1 MASLHG
7 CISYLI
13 VDARYAAPSQEIL
26 MNIREAL
33 GLAPKKKIRYGF
45 VALGDIA
52 QEAMLPGVEHTG
64 NSSIAALMTGD
75 PVKAGRLA
83 ERYGVAHTYSYEQLP
98 EMLASGHV
106 DAIYVA
112 TPNWRHSEFV
122 LPALAAGIHVLV
134 EKPLEIDS
142 ARCQKIL
149 DAQKSSKAKLMVAY
163 RLHFEPATV
172 AAIERVRNGELGE
185 AHLFTSTF
193 AQMVDPANHRAKT
206 EAAGPVLDMGPY
218 PVNAARNLFGAEPTD
233 VSAFGSRH
241 TNSGLG
247 DFDDT
252 VTVMLRFPGGK
263 LAHFVVS
270 YFGNAMDS
278 YTVLGTKG
286 SLEVQPGYTYG
297 KSLEHFLTIGEKK
310 DNDSYKNTDQFG
322 GEMKYFSDCILNDL
336 DPEPDAEEGFADV
349 RVLEAIQR
357 SLQTGEVQKLGPFV
371 RSRHIDPDQV
381 VRLGALK
388 PPEPVRASSPDR

>member
-1 MASLHG
+1 
-7 CISYLI
+7 
-13 VDARYAAPSQEIL
+13 

-52 QEAMLPGVEHTG
+52 QEAMLPAVEHTG
-64 NSSIAALMTGD
+64 NSAIAALVTDD

-83 ERYGVAHTYSYEQLP
+83 ERYSVQHTYSYEQFAA
-98 EMLASGHV
+98 MLASGNI
-106 DAIYVA
+106 DAVYIA
-112 TPNWRHSEFV
+112 TPNWRHAEFV

-134 EKPLEIDS
+134 EKPLEIDT
-142 ARCQKIL
+142 ARCQQIL
-149 DAQKSSKAKLMVAY
+149 DAQRAAKAKLMVAY

-172 AAIERVRNGELGE
+172 AAIERVRNGELGQV
-185 AHLFTSTF
+185 HLFTSTF

-218 PVNAARNLFGAEPTD
+218 PVNAVRNLFGAEPTE
-233 VSAFGSRH
+233 VFAFGSRH
-241 TNSGLG
+241 ANSGLG

-252 VTVMLRFPGGK
+252 VTVMLRFPEGQ
-263 LAHFVVS
+263 LAQFVVS
-270 YFGNAMDS
+270 YYGNAIDV

-286 SLEVQPGYTYG
+286 SLQVQPGYTYG
-297 KSLEHFLTIGEKK
+297 KSLEHSLTIGEKK
-310 DNDSYKNTDQFG
+310 DNITYKNTDHFG
-322 GEMKYFSDCILNDL
+322 GEMKYFSDCILHEI
-336 DPEPDAEEGFADV
+336 DPEPDAEEGLADV

-357 SLQTGEVQKLGPFV
+357 SLKTGEKQTLPPFA
-371 RSRHIDPDQV
+371 RSKRIDPDQV

-388 PPEPVRASSPDR
+388 PPEPVHASSPDR

>member
-1 MASLHG
+1 
-7 CISYLI
+7 
-13 VDARYAAPSQEIL
+13 

-52 QEAMLPGVEHTG
+52 QEAMLPAVEHTG
-64 NSSIAALMTGD
+64 NSAIAALVTDD

-83 ERYGVAHTYSYEQLP
+83 ERYSVQHTYSYEQFP
-98 EMLASGHV
+98 KMLASGNI
-106 DAIYVA
+106 DAVYIA
-112 TPNWRHSEFV
+112 TPNWRHAEFV

-134 EKPLEIDS
+134 EKPLEIDT
-142 ARCQKIL
+142 ARCQQIL
-149 DAQKSSKAKLMVAY
+149 DAQRAAKAKLMVAY

-172 AAIERVRNGELGE
+172 AAIERVRNGELGQV
-185 AHLFTSTF
+185 HLFTSTF

-218 PVNAARNLFGAEPTD
+218 PVNAVRNLFGAEPTE

-241 TNSGLG
+241 ANSGLG

-252 VTVMLRFPGGK
+252 VTVMLRFPEGR
-263 LAHFVVS
+263 LAQFVVS
-270 YFGNAMDS
+270 YYGNAIDT
-278 YTVLGTKG
+278 YTVLGSKG
-286 SLEVQPGYTYG
+286 SLQVQPAYTYG
-297 KSLEHFLTIGEKK
+297 KSLEHSLTIGEKK
-310 DNDSYKNTDQFG
+310 DNITYKNTDHFG
-322 GEMKYFSDCILNDL
+322 GEMKYFSDCILHEI
-336 DPEPDAEEGFADV
+336 DPEPDAEEGLADV

-357 SLQTGEVQKLGPFV
+357 SLKTGEVQTLAPFA
-371 RSRHIDPDQV
+371 RSKRIDPDQV

-388 PPEPVRASSPDR
+388 PPEPVHASSPDR

>member
-1 MASLHG
+1 M
-7 CISYLI
+7 
-13 VDARYAAPSQEIL
+13 

-33 GLAPKKKIRYGF
+33 GLAPKKKIRYGI

-64 NSSIAALMTGD
+64 NSTIEALVSGD

-83 ERYGVAHTYSYEQLP
+83 ERYGVAHTYSYEQFP
-98 EMLASGHV
+98 ELLASGHI
-106 DAIYVA
+106 DAVYVA
-112 TPNWRHSEFV
+112 TPNWRHAEFV
-122 LPALAAGIHVLV
+122 LPALAAGVHVLV
-134 EKPLEIDS
+134 EKPLEIDT

-149 DAQKSSKAKLMVAY
+149 DAQRSSKAKLMVAY

-185 AHLFTSTF
+185 VHLFTSTF
-193 AQMVDPANHRAKT
+193 AQMIDPANHRAKT
-206 EAAGPVLDMGPY
+206 EAAGPLLDMGPY
-218 PVNAARNLFGAEPTD
+218 PVNAVRNLFGSEPTK

-241 TNSGLG
+241 ANSGVG

-252 VTVMLRFPGGK
+252 VTVMLRFPEGK

-270 YFGNAMDS
+270 YFGNAIDS

-286 SLEVQPGYTYG
+286 SLHVQPAYTYG

-310 DNDSYKNTDQFG
+310 DNISYKNTDQFG
-322 GEMKYFSDCILNDL
+322 GEMKYFSDCILHDIE
-336 DPEPDAEEGFADV
+336 PEPDAEEGFADV

-357 SLQTGEVQKLGPFV
+357 SIETGQVQTLTPFA
-371 RSRHIDPDQV
+371 RSKRIDPDQV

-388 PPEPVRASSPDR
+388 SPEPVRASSPDR

>member
-1 MASLHG
+1 
-7 CISYLI
+7 
-13 VDARYAAPSQEIL
+13 

-64 NSSIAALMTGD
+64 NSTIAALVTGD

-83 ERYGVAHTYSYEQLP
+83 ERHGVAHAYSYEQFP

-106 DAIYVA
+106 DAVYIA
-112 TPNWRHSEFV
+112 TPNWRHAEFV

-134 EKPLEIDS
+134 EKPLEIDT
-142 ARCQKIL
+142 ARCQQIL

-172 AAIERVRNGELGE
+172 AAIERVRDGELGD
-185 AHLFTSTF
+185 AHLFTSIF
-193 AQMVDPANHRAKT
+193 AQMIDPMNHRAKN

-218 PVNAARNLFGAEPTD
+218 PVNAARNLFGAEPTE

-241 TNSGLG
+241 ANSGVA

-252 VTVMLRFPGGK
+252 VTVMLRFPEGQ

-270 YFGNAMDS
+270 YYGNAIDT

-286 SLEVQPGYTYG
+286 SLRVQPGYTYG
-297 KSLEHFLTIGEKK
+297 KSLEHFLTIGEKE
-310 DNDSYKNTDQFG
+310 DNISYKATDQFG
-322 GEMKYFSDCILNDL
+322 GEMKYFSDCILHDI
-336 DPEPDAEEGFADV
+336 DPEPDAEEGLADV

-357 SLQTGEVQKLGPFV
+357 ALDTGEVQNLAPFA
-371 RSRHIDPDQV
+371 RSGRIDPDQV
-381 VRLGALK
+381 VRLGAHK
-388 PPEPVRASSPDR
+388 APEPVRASSPDK

>member
-1 MASLHG
+1 
-7 CISYLI
+7 
-13 VDARYAAPSQEIL
+13 

-64 NSSIAALMTGD
+64 NSTIGALVTGD

-83 ERYGVAHTYSYEQLP
+83 ERYGVANTYSYDQFP
-98 EMLASGHV
+98 EMLTSGHV
-106 DAIYVA
+106 DAVYIA
-112 TPNWRHSEFV
+112 TPNWRHAEFV

-134 EKPLEIDS
+134 EKPLEIDT
-142 ARCQKIL
+142 ARCQQIL

-163 RLHFEPATV
+163 RLHFEPAAV
-172 AAIERVRNGELGE
+172 AAIERVRSGELGDVQM
-185 AHLFTSTF
+185 FTSIF
-193 AQMVDPANHRAKT
+193 AQMIDPANHRAKN

-218 PVNAARNLFGAEPTD
+218 PVNAVRNLFGAEPTE

-241 TNSGLG
+241 ANSGLA
-247 DFDDT
+247 DLHDT
-252 VTVMLRFPGGK
+252 VTAMLRFPEGQ
-263 LAHFVVS
+263 LAHFVVT
-270 YFGNAMDS
+270 YYGNAIDT

-286 SLEVQPGYTYG
+286 SLRVQPGYTYG

-310 DNDSYKNTDQFG
+310 DNISYKATDQFG
-322 GEMKYFSDCILNDL
+322 GEMKYFSDCILHDI
-336 DPEPDAEEGFADV
+336 DPEPDAEEGLADV

-357 SLQTGEVQKLGPFV
+357 SLQTGEVQKLAPFE
-371 RSRHIDPDQV
+371 RSRRIDPDQV
-381 VRLGALK
+381 VRLGTLK
-388 PPEPVRASSPDR
+388 APEPVRASSPDK

>member
-1 MASLHG
+1 M
-7 CISYLI
+7 
-13 VDARYAAPSQEIL
+13 R

-52 QEAMLPGVEHTG
+52 QEAMLPAVEHTG
-64 NSSIAALMTGD
+64 NSAIAALVTDD

-83 ERYGVAHTYSYEQLP
+83 ERYSVQHTYSYEQFR
-98 EMLASGHV
+98 EMLASGNI
-106 DAIYVA
+106 DAVYIA
-112 TPNWRHSEFV
+112 TPNWRHAEFV

-134 EKPLEIDS
+134 EKPLEIDT
-142 ARCQKIL
+142 ARCQQIL
-149 DAQKSSKAKLMVAY
+149 DAQRAAKAKLMLAY

-172 AAIERVRNGELGE
+172 AAIERVRSGELGQV
-185 AHLFTSTF
+185 HLFTSTF

-218 PVNAARNLFGAEPTD
+218 PVNAVRNLFGAEPTE
-233 VSAFGSRH
+233 VFAFGSRH
-241 TNSGLG
+241 ANSGLG

-252 VTVMLRFPGGK
+252 VTVMLRFPEGL
-263 LAHFVVS
+263 LAQFVVS
-270 YFGNAMDS
+270 YYGNAIDT
-278 YTVLGTKG
+278 YTVLGSKG
-286 SLEVQPGYTYG
+286 SLQVQPGYTYG

-310 DNDSYKNTDQFG
+310 DNITYKNTDHFG
-322 GEMKYFSDCILNDL
+322 GEMKYFSDCILQEI
-336 DPEPDAEEGFADV
+336 DPEPDAEEGLADV

-357 SLQTGEVQKLGPFV
+357 SLKTGEVQTLPPFA
-371 RSRHIDPDQV
+371 RSKRIDPDQV

-388 PPEPVRASSPDR
+388 PPEPVHASSPDR

>member
-1 MASLHG
+1 
-7 CISYLI
+7 
-13 VDARYAAPSQEIL
+13 

-45 VALGDIA
+45 IALGDIA

-83 ERYGVAHTYSYEQLP
+83 ERYGVAHTYSYEQLA
-98 EMLASGHV
+98 EMLASGHI

-163 RLHFEPATV
+163 RLHFEPATI

-185 AHLFTSTF
+185 ATPIYIDLRPDGGSGKSSGKDRGCRPCT
-193 AQMVDPANHRAKT
+193 RY
-206 EAAGPVLDMGPY
+206 GPVSGECGTQSVWRGADRG
-218 PVNAARNLFGAEPTD
+218 VGVRIAACEL
-233 VSAFGSRH
+233 GS
-241 TNSGLG
+241 G
-247 DFDDT
+247 
-252 VTVMLRFPGGK
+252 RF
-263 LAHFVVS
+263 
-270 YFGNAMDS
+270 
-278 YTVLGTKG
+278 
-286 SLEVQPGYTYG
+286 
-297 KSLEHFLTIGEKK
+297 
-310 DNDSYKNTDQFG
+310 
-322 GEMKYFSDCILNDL
+322 
-336 DPEPDAEEGFADV
+336 
-349 RVLEAIQR
+349 
-357 SLQTGEVQKLGPFV
+357 
-371 RSRHIDPDQV
+371 
-381 VRLGALK
+381 
-388 PPEPVRASSPDR
+388 

>member
-1 MASLHG
+1 
-7 CISYLI
+7 
-13 VDARYAAPSQEIL
+13 

-64 NSSIAALMTGD
+64 NSTIAALVTGD

-83 ERYGVAHTYSYEQLP
+83 ERYGVAHTYSYEQFP
-98 EMLASGHV
+98 ELLTSGYV
-106 DAIYVA
+106 DAVYIA
-112 TPNWRHSEFV
+112 TPNWRHAEFI

-134 EKPLEIDS
+134 EKPLEIDT
-142 ARCQKIL
+142 ARCQQIL

-172 AAIERVRNGELGE
+172 AAIERVRNGELGDV
-185 AHLFTSTF
+185 HLFTSIF
-193 AQMVDPANHRAKT
+193 AQMIDPANHRAKND
-206 EAAGPVLDMGPY
+206 AAGPVLDMGPY
-218 PVNAARNLFGAEPTD
+218 PVNAVRNLFGAEPAE

-241 TNSGLG
+241 ANSGLA

-252 VTVMLRFPGGK
+252 VTVMLRFPEGQ
-263 LAHFVVS
+263 LAHFVVT
-270 YFGNAMDS
+270 YYGNSIDT

-286 SLEVQPGYTYG
+286 SLRVQPGYTYG
-297 KSLEHFLTIGEKK
+297 KSLDHFLTIGEKK
-310 DNDSYKNTDQFG
+310 DNVSYKATDQFG
-322 GEMKYFSDCILNDL
+322 GEMKYFSDCILHDI
-336 DPEPDAEEGFADV
+336 DPEPDAEEGLADV

-357 SLQTGEVQKLGPFV
+357 SLKSGEVQKLVPFA
-371 RSRHIDPDQV
+371 RSRRIDPDQV

-388 PPEPVRASSPDR
+388 APEPVRVSSPDK